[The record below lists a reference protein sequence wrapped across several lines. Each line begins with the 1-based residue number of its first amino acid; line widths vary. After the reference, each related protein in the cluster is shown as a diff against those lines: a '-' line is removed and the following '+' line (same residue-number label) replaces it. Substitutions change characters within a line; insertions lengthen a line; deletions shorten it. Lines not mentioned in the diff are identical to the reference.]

1 MLAGLTAATLFQQA
15 DTSFEGSIRSFRRLT
30 PAEAEAIKPDRIDLH
45 VVRQGDT
52 WASLAQRSG
61 GAIKPTTLA
70 ILNHAAPT
78 SQPVPGQRIKIV
90 TGG

>member
-1 MLAGLTAATLFQQA
+1 
-15 DTSFEGSIRSFRRLT
+15 
-30 PAEAEAIKPDRIDLH
+30 

>member
-1 MLAGLTAATLFQQA
+1 MLAGPTAPNLFTQA
-15 DTSFEGSIRSFRRLT
+15 DRSFDGSSRLRALT
-30 PAEAEAIKPDRIDLH
+30 PAEAEAIKPDRLDQY
-45 VVRQGDT
+45 VVRPGDT

-70 ILNHAAPT
+70 ILNHAQPT

-90 TGG
+90 IGG

>member
-1 MLAGLTAATLFQQA
+1 MLAGLTAPNLFQQA
-15 DTSFEGSIRSFRRLT
+15 TSYEGSSRSARRLT
-30 PAEAEAIKPDRIDLH
+30 PAEVEAIKPDRIDLH
-45 VVRQGDT
+45 VVRPGDT

-70 ILNHAAPT
+70 ILNHAPVT

-90 TGG
+90 IGG